1 MQGKLYG
8 VGVGPGDPE
17 LLTLKAVRVL
27 KQVDYICVPQTGKDK
42 ESLALSIISKEIDC
56 VGRIIKLYFPMTY
69 KEDDLNQAWDKAAIK
84 ISKELKKGKDL
95 AFITIGDPLLY
106 STYIYI
112 LNSLNK
118 LIVNLRVETVP
129 GITSINACT
138 ASCNLPLA
146 ENDENIAILSKAAEN
161 QLEDIFNIFDNVVVM
176 KLSRNYQQVYELLK
190 RMELKEN
197 AVIISRCGLEREIHI
212 KDLDSLKVDEIE
224 YLSLLVSKFS
234 QRRK

>member
-17 LLTLKAVRVL
+17 LLTLKAVKVL

-42 ESLALSIISKEIDC
+42 ESLAFSIISKEIDC
-56 VGRIIKLYFPMTY
+56 AGRIIKLYFPMTY
-69 KEDDLNQAWDKAAIK
+69 KQPDLNQAWDKAAIK
-84 ISKELKKGKDL
+84 MSKELKKGKDL

-118 LIVNLRVETVP
+118 LLVNLRVETVP
-129 GITSINACT
+129 GISSINACT

-146 ENDENIAILSKAAEN
+146 ENDENIALLSKVDEN
-161 QLEDIFNIFDNVVVM
+161 ELEDIFNIFDNVVVM
-176 KLSRNYQQVYELLK
+176 KLSRNYQQVYELLE
-190 RMELKEN
+190 RMELKDN

-212 KDLDSLKVDEIE
+212 RDLDSLKVDEIE
-224 YLSLLVSKFS
+224 YLSLLISK
-234 QRRK
+234 QGNCL